1 MRSFLGTVDRAL
13 SEEIFSHYP
22 MPSSLSARSA
32 ELVQASSAPTKN
44 GDPISDVAGVG
55 DDGMSLGEQ
64 PGRGEQV
71 SREVSF
77 AGDFLGPMNNVGLFR
92 DRKNIQ

>member
-1 MRSFLGTVDRAL
+1 
-13 SEEIFSHYP
+13 
-22 MPSSLSARSA
+22 MPSPLGARSA

-44 GDPISDVAGVG
+44 GHPISDVAGVG

-71 SREVSF
+71 SREFSF
-77 AGDFLGPMNNVGLFR
+77 AGDFLGPVNDLGLFR
-92 DRKNIQ
+92 DRKNVQ